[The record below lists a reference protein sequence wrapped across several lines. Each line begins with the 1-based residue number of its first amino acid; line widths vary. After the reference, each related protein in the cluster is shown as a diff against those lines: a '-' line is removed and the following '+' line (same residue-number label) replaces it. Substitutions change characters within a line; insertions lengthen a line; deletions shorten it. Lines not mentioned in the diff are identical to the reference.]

1 MIKTAGIVIGA
12 VVLVVG
18 TTVATNKIINRP
30 STPKVEVPV
39 SKPLADDNYRK
50 KIITAYINSQNLSQR
65 MQERELALCKADK
78 ECSGVRNDLQASV
91 SETNRLADET
101 QTALK
106 LKPGTS
112 FSVNVDRG
120 SVDYTEPK

>member
-1 MIKTAGIVIGA
+1 MIKNAGIVVGA

-18 TTVATNKIINRP
+18 TTVATNKIMN
-30 STPKVEVPV
+30 SSSSPKVQAPI

-50 KIITAYINSQNLSQR
+50 KIITAYINSQNLSQK
-65 MQERELALCKADK
+65 MQQKELALCEADK
-78 ECSGVRNDLQASV
+78 ECSGIRTELQASV

-101 QTALK
+101 QTTLK